1 MASLIL
7 RRMHGAL
14 PRAAPWVTSGAALL
28 IGCNLRRARPG
39 RWRWCLGGRRVV
51 SWRHDDAL
59 GGPRTACGG
68 SDSVSGAGVA
78 RLVARRTNAAARR
91 AWTTRA
97 MWVFTGHAT
106 GHLLIS
112 TRRPRSRPC
121 RGRAASTPPR
131 HRHPLPRG
139 RCSRRYPAV
148 NPPPTTKGK
157 SPLSVSLPHGPRSLA
172 QPVSPSCLQTH
183 TRIIR
188 FETDLKITSPRLPS
202 LVLSAPPRLPPSPS
216 IKARALLLRSIP
228 LATAQIQTMTVPPSP
243 EPFRVFVGY
252 DPKEHEAYEVCR
264 RSLIRHA
271 TVPLDV
277 RPIRQPDLRASGL
290 YWRTRG
296 HMESTEFSFTRFLTP
311 FLAGY
316 RGWALFIDCDFLY
329 LADVAELIASAVP
342 SDAAA
347 AKRLAVVCVKHEY
360 KPLEAT
366 KMDGAMQTVYPRKN
380 WSSMVLYNC
389 AHPKNVAAL
398 TPDAVSTKTGAFL
411 HRFSWLDD
419 DEIGEVPFVWNFLVG
434 HNRVDPDDPATQ
446 PKALHYTCG
455 GPWFDRYRDCEFADL
470 WIKEAEE
477 LRAEKEK
484 RRAEKERLEL
494 EDDEDDEGN

>member
-1 MASLIL
+1 
-7 RRMHGAL
+7 
-14 PRAAPWVTSGAALL
+14 
-28 IGCNLRRARPG
+28 
-39 RWRWCLGGRRVV
+39 
-51 SWRHDDAL
+51 
-59 GGPRTACGG
+59 
-68 SDSVSGAGVA
+68 
-78 RLVARRTNAAARR
+78 
-91 AWTTRA
+91 
-97 MWVFTGHAT
+97 
-106 GHLLIS
+106 
-112 TRRPRSRPC
+112 
-121 RGRAASTPPR
+121 
-131 HRHPLPRG
+131 
-139 RCSRRYPAV
+139 
-148 NPPPTTKGK
+148 
-157 SPLSVSLPHGPRSLA
+157 
-172 QPVSPSCLQTH
+172 
-183 TRIIR
+183 
-188 FETDLKITSPRLPS
+188 
-202 LVLSAPPRLPPSPS
+202 
-216 IKARALLLRSIP
+216 LLLRSIP

-360 KPLEAT
+360 TPLEAT
-366 KMDGAMQTVYPRKN
+366 KMDGVMQTVYPRKN

-434 HNRVDPDDPATQ
+434 HNKVDPDDPTTQ

-494 EDDEDDEGN
+494 EDDEGNWW

>member
-39 RWRWCLGGRRVV
+39 RWRWCLGGRHVV

-59 GGPRTACGG
+59 GGPRAACGG

-97 MWVFTGHAT
+97 MWVFTGHA
-106 GHLLIS
+106 
-112 TRRPRSRPC
+112 
-121 RGRAASTPPR
+121 
-131 HRHPLPRG
+131 
-139 RCSRRYPAV
+139 
-148 NPPPTTKGK
+148 
-157 SPLSVSLPHGPRSLA
+157 
-172 QPVSPSCLQTH
+172 
-183 TRIIR
+183 
-188 FETDLKITSPRLPS
+188 TDLKITSPRLPS

>member
-1 MASLIL
+1 MRKEKKWRSKAMEGDFHATAAFPPVPCPRRLATDIL
-7 RRMHGAL
+7 FPAA
-14 PRAAPWVTSGAALL
+14 AAPGVTQLSIPHRGTDEERK
-28 IGCNLRRARPG
+28 IPSPSHCPT
-39 RWRWCLGGRRVV
+39 
-51 SWRHDDAL
+51 
-59 GGPRTACGG
+59 GPA
-68 SDSVSGAGVA
+68 
-78 RLVARRTNAAARR
+78 
-91 AWTTRA
+91 
-97 MWVFTGHAT
+97 F
-106 GHLLIS
+106 
-112 TRRPRSRPC
+112 
-121 RGRAASTPPR
+121 
-131 HRHPLPRG
+131 
-139 RCSRRYPAV
+139 
-148 NPPPTTKGK
+148 
-157 SPLSVSLPHGPRSLA
+157 LA
-172 QPVSPSCLQTH
+172 QPVSPSRRQSQTH

-202 LVLSAPPRLPPSPS
+202 LVSFSPTSPPS

-360 KPLEAT
+360 APLETT

-389 AHPKNVAAL
+389 AHPKNVATL

-411 HRFSWLDD
+411 HRFSWLED

-434 HNRVDPDDPATQ
+434 HNKVDPDDPTTK

-484 RRAEKERLEL
+484 RKAEKERLEL